1 MAFTR
6 LLLFKHW
13 FINAY
18 KHLAVNED
26 RQKKSKAVTYNLRG
40 DDIILHCKPFSSGFK
55 NYQKRFTNPILF
67 PHYRIATLVL
77 PSESRAIDFLK
88 LFGIVIYLRSKKKNH
103 FSVHIILCLKL
114 CYNSEKIKSFVNYRY
129 SPFREWLFLF
139 LRAITLHTVKRV
151 L

>member
-1 MAFTR
+1 M
-6 LLLFKHW
+6 H
-13 FINAY
+13 I

-55 NYQKRFTNPILF
+55 TIKSVLPIPF
-67 PHYRIATLVL
+67 CFRIICYVYRIATLVL

-88 LFGIVIYLRSKKKNH
+88 LFGIVIYLRFKKKNH

-114 CYNSEKIKSFVNYRY
+114 CYNSEKIKSSSTIVTHLLGNDCFC
-129 SPFREWLFLF
+129 FCEQ
-139 LRAITLHTVKRV
+139 
-151 L
+151 

>member
-1 MAFTR
+1 M
-6 LLLFKHW
+6 H
-13 FINAY
+13 I

-26 RQKKSKAVTYNLRG
+26 RQKKIKSRKLTIYVVMISFSIANLFLPVLKTIKSVLPIPFCFR
-40 DDIILHCKPFSSGFK
+40 ILW
-55 NYQKRFTNPILF
+55 YV
-67 PHYRIATLVL
+67 YRIATLVL

-88 LFGIVIYLRSKKKNH
+88 LFGIVIYLRFKKKNL

>member
-26 RQKKSKAVTYNLRG
+26 RQKKIKSRKLTIYVVMISFSIANLFLPVLKTIKSVLPIPFCFR
-40 DDIILHCKPFSSGFK
+40 IIC
-55 NYQKRFTNPILF
+55 YV
-67 PHYRIATLVL
+67 YRISTLVL

-88 LFGIVIYLRSKKKNH
+88 LFGIVIYLRFKKKI
-103 FSVHIILCLKL
+103 FFLYILFYVWNFVITQK
-114 CYNSEKIKSFVNYRY
+114 KSNLSSTIVTHLLGNDCFC
-129 SPFREWLFLF
+129 FCEQ
-139 LRAITLHTVKRV
+139 
-151 L
+151 

>member
-1 MAFTR
+1 M
-6 LLLFKHW
+6 H
-13 FINAY
+13 I

-55 NYQKRFTNPILF
+55 TIKSVLPIPF
-67 PHYRIATLVL
+67 CFRIICYVYRIATLVL

-88 LFGIVIYLRSKKKNH
+88 LFGIVIYLRFKKKNH

-129 SPFREWLFLF
+129 TPFREWLFLF
-139 LRAITLHTVKRV
+139 LRAKTTYS
-151 L
+151 